1 MSRTIDSVIRA
12 FGAGLIVVASGIGDI
27 AANQRMPPEKRIVMK
42 SQEIPSSVLGR
53 LKELREEAKREG
65 YIYVGVDYC
74 TRGNQKIF
82 TVLSGGGLGTSYDF
96 YTIGGKS
103 MGSYSGPD
111 YVIVGQPGPKPPV
124 DLQRFDCKEIQIV
137 DVQ

>member
-1 MSRTIDSVIRA
+1 MQRTLEGVVTALGTGFLIATLSV
-12 FGAGLIVVASGIGDI
+12 GHVE
-27 AANQRMPPEKRIVMK
+27 ANQRMPPEKRIVMK

-96 YTIGGKS
+96 YTIGGKN